1 MSHTTTSDT
10 EEALKP
16 SSSSQ
21 EPVITSFNDD
31 NLDTNVYPAESLSE
45 DSIKTHDNITSDEE
59 ESLILG
65 ETSSS
70 TKSKSENWICYACC
84 FIILIVLI
92 AVIILI
98 YYLSQGDTVSETDIS
113 LIPYEYQ
120 LSHRYIYAVNNR
132 YDYTLTSL
140 SGTPM
145 LYINSTSKKIDEI
158 VSTNSTFELA
168 LEVSKSWKL
177 LTPGY
182 YEVQEDR
189 YLSNGSSY
197 KVVTASASYTSW
209 IYFAWGPPITI
220 KFKVT
225 DQFNPLDPL
234 NLTQCEYQFTWTWIM
249 NGYVNRKCPNEDDL
263 TEISYVSGSNLFG
276 FYFWDPDETI
286 VYGYSTIPNLDP
298 FGLYERNVYIN
309 DSAPF
314 PPIIPALYTAYY
326 EYLINQNS

>member
-10 EEALKP
+10 ENQEALKP

-21 EPVITSFNDD
+21 DPVIPSHKDD
-31 NLDTNVYPAESLSE
+31 NLDTTISVYSAKPSSE
-45 DSIKTHDNITSDEE
+45 DSIKTHDSTTSDEE

-65 ETSSS
+65 EQSSS
-70 TKSKSENWICYACC
+70 TKSKSRDWY
-84 FIILIVLI
+84 
-92 AVIILI
+92 
-98 YYLSQGDTVSETDIS
+98 SVSETDIS

-120 LSHRYIYAVNNR
+120 LSHRHYYTVNSR
-132 YDYTLTSL
+132 YDYIITSL

-145 LYINSTSKKIDEI
+145 LYINSTSKEIEEI

-177 LTPGY
+177 FTPAY

-189 YLSNGSSY
+189 YLSDGSSY
-197 KVVTASASYTSW
+197 KVVTVSASYTSW

-225 DQFNPLDPL
+225 DQLNPLDPL

-263 TEISYVSGSNLFG
+263 TEISYVSGSSLFG
-276 FYFWDPDETI
+276 FYFWNPDETI
-286 VYGYSTIPNLDP
+286 IYGYSTIPNLDP
-298 FGLYERNVYIN
+298 LGLYE
-309 DSAPF
+309 SAPF

-326 EYLINQNS
+326 EYLINLNS